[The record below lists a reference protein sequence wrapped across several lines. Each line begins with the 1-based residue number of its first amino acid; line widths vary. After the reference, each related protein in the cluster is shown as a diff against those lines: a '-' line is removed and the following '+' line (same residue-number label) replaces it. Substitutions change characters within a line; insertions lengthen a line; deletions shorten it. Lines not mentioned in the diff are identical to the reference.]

1 MNNRPIK
8 KKERANYHALLNV
21 RKGTWKGEWGT
32 GLKDLPFGCAVSF
45 AGRNYTVA
53 GYDTVEDQTFVRL
66 VDQHMTRELS
76 MVKPEEV
83 TKTTAPI
90 HPWRR

>member
-8 KKERANYHALLNV
+8 AKERANYQAFLDH
-21 RKGTWKGEWGT
+21 RRGQWKGDWGT
-32 GLKDLPFGCAVSF
+32 GLENLPIGCAVSF
-45 AGRNYTVA
+45 GGRNYSIA
-53 GYDTVEDQTFVRL
+53 GYDTVDGKTFVRL
-66 VDQHMTRELS
+66 VDQHMTREVT
-76 MVKPEEV
+76 MVKEQDV